1 MNFWEEEVT
10 EVRRPKRF
18 KRGHTACRRCRSK
31 KTKCDNRRP
40 SCGVCVENHVQCV
53 YGELDGQQ
61 ILQEPTLTDVMN
73 RIDHVAQLL
82 ELSQRPAYAGSTD
95 SNCKSLHSS
104 SPSLDTAQKITFPGS
119 SNLGRP
125 AHAVKATGISFEATT
140 KWPIIHN
147 IISQG
152 IISPRLPSSP
162 STTNNSPHSQRDEPP
177 AGFRTGNAEWPADE
191 ITTPLSPTDKA
202 HIQNLCQ
209 RYLTVAHVKNPIF
222 DVSRFNLQVKAI
234 IDGGFDWGED
244 SCVVMLA
251 CALANTVKQ
260 VGESFEYSNPSP
272 GSYNQIFYESSGLNC
287 IPGDAFYLAAKKR
300 LGLLDVTLTSVQCF
314 FLAGLY
320 EVCRLRPTN
329 AWVHYSQ
336 ACSRL
341 QFILSHRNVRDD
353 SLDTEFHVLERLYFS
368 CCRTERDLR
377 EELDLPP
384 AGITSL
390 HFPREFPSLPSW
402 TSFHGSVNE
411 NSSNTNSNWQ
421 ILPSS
426 VIQQQEE
433 HSWYYYLACI
443 ALRKKADSINDLLYE
458 PGEHVWLANVEH
470 VMAQAILQ
478 EHELDQWRTILPK
491 TLEFDADDGAPEDL
505 AFILECRQLQWRQIS
520 YRPLLYY
527 ALHKPDT
534 DPYFDRVLP
543 LAQKCLQYC
552 ALTIKRLTRP
562 HYYEATWFSY
572 RAISTATLL
581 ILAAQLRGPPL
592 YVHNWQALVS
602 LSLRVLAART
612 ARAAYIDQA
621 RPVLETLL
629 KHVTKD
635 HE

>member
-1 MNFWEEEVT
+1 M
-10 EVRRPKRF
+10 
-18 KRGHTACRRCRSK
+18 
-31 KTKCDNRRP
+31 
-40 SCGVCVENHVQCV
+40 
-53 YGELDGQQ
+53 
-61 ILQEPTLTDVMN
+61 
-73 RIDHVAQLL
+73 
-82 ELSQRPAYAGSTD
+82 
-95 SNCKSLHSS
+95 
-104 SPSLDTAQKITFPGS
+104 
-119 SNLGRP
+119 
-125 AHAVKATGISFEATT
+125 
-140 KWPIIHN
+140 
-147 IISQG
+147 
-152 IISPRLPSSP
+152 
-162 STTNNSPHSQRDEPP
+162 
-177 AGFRTGNAEWPADE
+177 
-191 ITTPLSPTDKA
+191 
-202 HIQNLCQ
+202 
-209 RYLTVAHVKNPIF
+209 
-222 DVSRFNLQVKAI
+222 
-234 IDGGFDWGED
+234 
-244 SCVVMLA
+244 
-251 CALANTVKQ
+251 
-260 VGESFEYSNPSP
+260 
-272 GSYNQIFYESSGLNC
+272 
-287 IPGDAFYLAAKKR
+287 
-300 LGLLDVTLTSVQCF
+300 
-314 FLAGLY
+314 
-320 EVCRLRPTN
+320 
-329 AWVHYSQ
+329 
-336 ACSRL
+336 
-341 QFILSHRNVRDD
+341 
-353 SLDTEFHVLERLYFS
+353 
-368 CCRTERDLR
+368 
-377 EELDLPP
+377 
-384 AGITSL
+384 
-390 HFPREFPSLPSW
+390 
-402 TSFHGSVNE
+402 NE

-527 ALHKPDT
+527 ALHKLDT
-534 DPYFDRVLP
+534 DPYYDRVLP

>member
-1 MNFWEEEVT
+1 
-10 EVRRPKRF
+10 
-18 KRGHTACRRCRSK
+18 
-31 KTKCDNRRP
+31 
-40 SCGVCVENHVQCV
+40 
-53 YGELDGQQ
+53 
-61 ILQEPTLTDVMN
+61 
-73 RIDHVAQLL
+73 
-82 ELSQRPAYAGSTD
+82 
-95 SNCKSLHSS
+95 
-104 SPSLDTAQKITFPGS
+104 
-119 SNLGRP
+119 
-125 AHAVKATGISFEATT
+125 
-140 KWPIIHN
+140 
-147 IISQG
+147 
-152 IISPRLPSSP
+152 
-162 STTNNSPHSQRDEPP
+162 
-177 AGFRTGNAEWPADE
+177 
-191 ITTPLSPTDKA
+191 
-202 HIQNLCQ
+202 
-209 RYLTVAHVKNPIF
+209 
-222 DVSRFNLQVKAI
+222 
-234 IDGGFDWGED
+234 
-244 SCVVMLA
+244 MLA

-272 GSYNQIFYESSGLNC
+272 GSYNQIFYDTSGMNC

-320 EVCRLRPTN
+320 ESDFTFPV
-329 AWVHYSQ
+329 VE
-336 ACSRL
+336 
-341 QFILSHRNVRDD
+341 LSETFEK
-353 SLDTEFHVLERLYFS
+353 SS
-368 CCRTERDLR
+368 
-377 EELDLPP
+377 
-384 AGITSL
+384 TS
-390 HFPREFPSLPSW
+390 HQR
-402 TSFHGSVNE
+402 
-411 NSSNTNSNWQ
+411 
-421 ILPSS
+421 
-426 VIQQQEE
+426 
-433 HSWYYYLACI
+433 
-443 ALRKKADSINDLLYE
+443 

-491 TLEFDADDGAPEDL
+491 TLEFDPDDGAPEDL

-612 ARAAYIDQA
+612 ARAAYIDPA